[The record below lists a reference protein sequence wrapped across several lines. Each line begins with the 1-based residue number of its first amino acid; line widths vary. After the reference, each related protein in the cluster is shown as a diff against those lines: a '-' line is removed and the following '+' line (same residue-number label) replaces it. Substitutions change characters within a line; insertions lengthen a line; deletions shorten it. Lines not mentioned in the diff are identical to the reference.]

1 MIAKENLR
9 KIKFKVVL
17 SIFLFNFLVLASSK
31 FYDAIFSNYF
41 DSINASL
48 LFRFLNIFDPLVF
61 SVFIVMAIFTSFVI
75 LKYLKYLFIYLEEGK
90 EYDKARTATVSIPW
104 ITLVV
109 QTIFWALGATGYYLI
124 NNWHADNGL
133 PYCWELILKVSTGI
147 VGSLYTSLVINIILM
162 KSKTLLNMTDIRK
175 GENDLFARVKDY
187 LIIFGLAFYLV
198 SNLSYRAYYSMN
210 AGKNQDNGFFIIGT
224 VISGIFFISVCL
236 GLIILSKKEYF
247 YQVEFLKKKL
257 EDFSTG
263 SIDLSKRIFLINF
276 DEIGELAV
284 NVNMVISNIDILI
297 RNIENSTKELHKSAQ
312 HLSVSTKEISS
323 TSSQQAAS
331 VKEIVSTM
339 EDTDQLSKQ
348 VLKSISDVVK
358 NVSNSKYNVEIG
370 VSIVKNSQNKMSEIK
385 DKNNETLAG
394 IKSLVDKIE
403 SIWDIVT
410 IINGIVEQTRII
422 AFNAALEAI
431 SAGDAGKNFQIV
443 ANEIKR
449 LADNTM
455 ASTQEIKTKINEI
468 QHSSSDLIIVSED
481 ETEMINTGWELSHKL
496 EEVFKNILIS
506 SEVSASSS
514 GNIELS
520 TKQQA
525 SAFEQILLTL
535 KEISNGIENFVI
547 STKQTSE
554 TTETLKNMAD
564 NLNKIIE
571 KYKIQ

>member
-1 MIAKENLR
+1 MITKESLS
-9 KIKFKVVL
+9 KIKLNIVL
-17 SIFLFNFLVLASSK
+17 TIFLSNFFVLASSK
-31 FYDAIFSNYF
+31 FYDALFSNYF
-41 DSINASL
+41 DSITASL

-75 LKYLKYLFIYLEEGK
+75 LKYLKYLFIFLEKEK

-109 QTIFWALGATGYYLI
+109 QTIFWGLGATGYYII
-124 NNWHADNGL
+124 NNWHADNGI
-133 PYCWELILKVSTGI
+133 PYGWELLLKVSTGI

-162 KSKTLLNMTDIRK
+162 KSKAMLNMTDIRP
-175 GENDLFARVKDY
+175 GENDLFTRVKDY
-187 LIIFGLAFYLV
+187 LIIFGISFYLV
-198 SNLSYRAYYSMN
+198 INISYRAYYTMN
-210 AGKNQDNGFFIIGT
+210 AVKTQDGGLFIIGT
-224 VISGIFFISVCL
+224 ILSGIFFFAVCF
-236 GLIILSKKEYF
+236 GLIILSKKEYN
-247 YQVEFLKKKL
+247 YQLKYLKEKL
-257 EDFSTG
+257 GEISEG
-263 SIDLSKRIFLINF
+263 NIDLSKRIFLINF

-284 NVNMVISNIDILI
+284 NVNKVIGNIEILI
-297 RNIENSTKELHKSAQ
+297 KNIEKSTKELYKSTQ
-312 HLSVSTKEISS
+312 NLSVSSKEISATS
-323 TSSQQAAS
+323 TQQAAS

-339 EDTDQLSKQ
+339 EDTDLLSKQ
-348 VLKSISDVVK
+348 VLKSIGDVVK
-358 NVSNSKYNVEIG
+358 NATNTKYNVEIG
-370 VSIVKNSQNKMSEIK
+370 VSIVKNSQNKMFEIK
-385 DKNNETLAG
+385 DKNNETLTG

-431 SAGDAGKNFQIV
+431 SAGEAGKNFQIV

-481 ETEMINTGWELSHKL
+481 ETERINAGWELSHKL
-496 EEVFKNILIS
+496 EEVFKNILTS
-506 SEVSASSS
+506 SEVSATSSE
-514 GNIELS
+514 NIELS
-520 TKQQA
+520 TKQQV

-554 TTETLKNMAD
+554 TTEALKIMAD

-571 KYKIQ
+571 KYKV